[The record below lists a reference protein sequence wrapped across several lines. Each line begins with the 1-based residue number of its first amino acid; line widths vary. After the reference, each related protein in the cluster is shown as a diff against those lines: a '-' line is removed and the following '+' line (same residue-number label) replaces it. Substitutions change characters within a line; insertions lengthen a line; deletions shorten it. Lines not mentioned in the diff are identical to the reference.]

1 MSGASGRLALLLSGR
16 GSNLGA
22 FLRAQAAGELQGSV
36 EVVISNRPEA
46 AGLKIAQDAGIA
58 TAVVDHTQYETREAF
73 DEVLAQKIDGFKP
86 DVVVLAGFMRIL
98 TATFVDRF
106 RGQLINIHP
115 SLLPKYRGLNTHQ
128 RALDAGERE
137 GGATVHF
144 VTADLDEGP
153 GILQTPVPIVPGD
166 TAASLASRVLPF
178 EHKLYPHAANLLL
191 TGQVSLKAQGAVWGD
206 EILPPGGRLWRPNS
220 C

>member
-1 MSGASGRLALLLSGR
+1 MKGGSGRLALLLSGR

-22 FLRAQAAGELQGSV
+22 FLRAQQAGELQGSV

-58 TAVVDHTQYETREAF
+58 TAVVDHTLYESREAF
-73 DEVLAQKIDGFKP
+73 DEVLAEKIYEFKP
-86 DVVVLAGFMRIL
+86 DVIVLAGFMRIL
-98 TATFVDRF
+98 TGNFVDRF

-128 RALDAGERE
+128 RALDAGEQE
-137 GGATVHF
+137 SGATVHF
-144 VTADLDEGP
+144 VTPGLDEGP
-153 GILQTPVPIVPGD
+153 GILQTPVPIEHGD

-178 EHKLYPHAANLLL
+178 EHKLYPYAANLLL
-191 TGQVSLKAQGAVWGD
+191 TGEVRLNAQGVMWGN
-206 EILPPGGRLWRPNS
+206 EILPPGGKLWRPS
-220 C
+220 

>member
-1 MSGASGRLALLLSGR
+1 MKGGAGRLALLLSGR

-22 FLRAQAAGELQGSV
+22 FLRAQQAGELQGSV

-58 TAVVDHTQYETREAF
+58 TAVVDHTLYESREAF
-73 DEVLAQKIDGFKP
+73 DAVLAEKISEFKP
-86 DVVVLAGFMRIL
+86 DVIVLAGFMRIL
-98 TATFVDRF
+98 TTNFVDRF

-153 GILQTPVPIVPGD
+153 GILQTPVSIEEGD
-166 TAASLASRVLPF
+166 TAVTLASSVLPF
-178 EHKLYPHAANLLL
+178 EHQLYPHAANLVL
-191 TGQVSLKAQGAVWGD
+191 TCQVSLSKHGAVWND
-206 EILPPGGRLWRPNS
+206 EILPPGGKIWRPN
-220 C
+220 CQ

>member
-1 MSGASGRLALLLSGR
+1 MKGGAGRLALLLSGR

-22 FLRAQAAGELQGSV
+22 FLRAQQAGELQGSV

-58 TAVVDHTQYETREAF
+58 TAVVDHTLYESREAF
-73 DEVLAQKIDGFKP
+73 DEVLAEKIYEFKP
-86 DVVVLAGFMRIL
+86 NVIVLAGFMRIL
-98 TATFVDRF
+98 TGNFVDRF

-128 RALDAGERE
+128 RALDAGEQE
-137 GGATVHF
+137 SGATVHF
-144 VTADLDEGP
+144 VTPGLDEGP
-153 GILQTPVPIVPGD
+153 GILQTPVPIEHGD

-178 EHKLYPHAANLLL
+178 EHKLYPYAANLLL
-191 TGQVSLKAQGAVWGD
+191 TGEVSLNAQGVMWGD
-206 EILPPGGRLWRPNS
+206 EILPPGGKLWRPS
-220 C
+220 

>member
-1 MSGASGRLALLLSGR
+1 MTKESGRLALLLSGR

-22 FLRAQAAGELQGSV
+22 FLRAQHSGELEGSV

-46 AGLKIAQDAGIA
+46 AGLKIAQDAGIS
-58 TAVVDHTQYETREAF
+58 TEVVDHTLYASREAF
-73 DEVLAQKIDGFKP
+73 DQVLAQKIDEFKP
-86 DVVVLAGFMRIL
+86 DVIVLAGFMRIL
-98 TATFVDRF
+98 TAGFVDRF
-106 RGQLINIHP
+106 RGKLINIHP

-153 GILQTPVPIVPGD
+153 GILQTPVSIEDGD
-166 TAASLASRVLPF
+166 TAATLASRVLPF
-178 EHKLYPHAANLLL
+178 EHRLYPYAANLVL
-191 TGQVSLKAQGAVWGD
+191 TGQVSLGERSALWHG
-206 EILPPGGRLWRPNS
+206 ETLPPGGKLWRPS
-220 C
+220 

>member
-1 MSGASGRLALLLSGR
+1 MKGGAGRLALLLSGR

-22 FLRAQAAGELQGSV
+22 FLRAQQAGELQGSV

-58 TAVVDHTQYETREAF
+58 TAVVDHTLYESREAF
-73 DEVLAQKIDGFKP
+73 DEVLAEKISGFKP
-86 DVVVLAGFMRIL
+86 DVIVLAGFMRIL
-98 TATFVDRF
+98 TTNFVDRF

-153 GILQTPVPIVPGD
+153 GILQTPVSIEEGD
-166 TAASLASRVLPF
+166 TAVTLASRVLPF
-178 EHKLYPHAANLLL
+178 EHQLYPHAANLVL
-191 TGQVSLKAQGAVWGD
+191 TGQVSLSKHGAVWND
-206 EILPPGGRLWRPNS
+206 EILPPGGKIWRPN
-220 C
+220 CQ

>member
-1 MSGASGRLALLLSGR
+1 MKGGAGRLALLLSGR

-22 FLRAQAAGELQGSV
+22 FLRAQQAGELQGSV

-58 TAVVDHTQYETREAF
+58 TAVVDHTLYESREAF
-73 DEVLAQKIDGFKP
+73 DEVLSEKISGFKP
-86 DVVVLAGFMRIL
+86 DVIVLAGFMRIL
-98 TATFVDRF
+98 TTNFVDRF

-153 GILQTPVPIVPGD
+153 GILQTPVSIEEGD
-166 TAASLASRVLPF
+166 TAVTLASRVLPF
-178 EHKLYPHAANLLL
+178 EHQLYPHAANLVL
-191 TGQVSLKAQGAVWGD
+191 TGQVSLNKHGAVWND
-206 EILPPGGRLWRPNS
+206 EILPPGGKIWRPN
-220 C
+220 CQ

>member
-1 MSGASGRLALLLSGR
+1 MLISHDRDFLDDVIGQILHIEHQTAKLYSGNYSAFERQRAEHLA
-16 GSNLGA
+16 
-22 FLRAQAAGELQGSV
+22 Q
-36 EVVISNRPEA
+36 
-46 AGLKIAQDAGIA
+46 QDA
-58 TAVVDHTQYETREAF
+58 QYQKQQK
-73 DEVLAQKIDGFKP
+73 EVAH
-86 DVVVLAGFMRIL
+86 L
-98 TATFVDRF
+98 TSFVDRF